1 MRRVVGTIVLI
12 LLMWCFGLALI
23 VQAEH
28 SRQDDWTDYIE
39 LICQE
44 ETGLGKDRSPG
55 QGWLEC
61 RADRR
66 RDGRDSWNDLCGSV
80 KETERSGEWEN

>member
-28 SRQDDWTDYIE
+28 SRQDDWTENIE
-39 LICQE
+39 LICVDSKICPE
-44 ETGLGKDRSPG
+44 LVEAI
-55 QGWLEC
+55 LE
-61 RADRR
+61 
-66 RDGRDSWNDLCGSV
+66 
-80 KETERSGEWEN
+80 

>member
-28 SRQDDWTDYIE
+28 SRQDDWTEYIE
-39 LICQE
+39 LIWPGFQDLP
-44 ETGLGKDRSPG
+44 GAGGSNHRKGIQLGSDCS
-55 QGWLEC
+55 QW
-61 RADRR
+61 
-66 RDGRDSWNDLCGSV
+66 
-80 KETERSGEWEN
+80 

>member
-28 SRQDDWTDYIE
+28 SRQDDWTEYIE
-39 LICQE
+39 LVCLDSKICPE
-44 ETGLGKDRSPG
+44 LVE
-55 QGWLEC
+55 
-61 RADRR
+61 AII
-66 RDGRDSWNDLCGSV
+66 
-80 KETERSGEWEN
+80 